1 MMATAHAVSGWAAGA
16 LLIPV
21 LAVDQT
27 ATAAVAVAAVA
38 GGWALWPDLDQGG
51 IKGDQVHGSTAARTW
66 GPVTALMAAGVGK
79 AADGHRNGTH
89 SLPGVAVFTLLAWL
103 ATLHPVS
110 TSILV
115 ALSVGLGLR
124 AASWLIPGRREKDWT
139 INLAVSAAVAYA
151 LVFGTAWQSTPLP
164 LVGQVGF
171 TVTPVEF
178 GWLPAVAAVGML
190 AHILGDMLTPEGCPL
205 LWPFSKRRFGVGLF
219 TTSTPVEALVV
230 VPALAGLMVL
240 GFANA
245 GLLDPVI
252 DALAGWAGGPTLG
265 YWTVVGVIGV
275 LAGLLAMRE
284 HGGSR

>member
-1 MMATAHAVSGWAAGA
+1 MMGTSHAVSGWAAGA
-16 LLIPV
+16 LLVPV

-27 ATAAVAVAAVA
+27 ATTAVAVAAVA

-51 IKGDQVHGSTAARTW
+51 IKGGRVHGSTAARTW
-66 GPVTALMAAGVGK
+66 GPITALMAAGVGK

-103 ATLHPVS
+103 ATFHPVS

-124 AASWLIPGRREKDWT
+124 AASWLIPGRREKVWS
-139 INLAVSAAVAYA
+139 INLAVSVTAAWA
-151 LVFGTAWQSTPLP
+151 LVYGVDYRSMPLP
-164 LVGQVGF
+164 LIDRVEF
-171 TVTPVEF
+171 TTTPVEF

-205 LWPFSKRRFGVGLF
+205 LWPFSKRRFGLGLF
-219 TTSTPVEALVV
+219 TTSTPVEALLV
-230 VPALAGLMVL
+230 VPLLAGLVVV

-252 DALAGWAGGPTLG
+252 DGLAGWAGGPTLG
-265 YWTVVGVIGV
+265 YWTVVGVVGV
-275 LAGLLAMRE
+275 AAGLLAMRE